1 MLTMMLSLNLMSTL
15 NLSLLIWQIGQN
27 AVHIASWNGS
37 IEMVK
42 VLLDRGADV
51 DAPDDVSRAII

>member
-1 MLTMMLSLNLMSTL
+1 MMLSLNLMSTL
-15 NLSLLIWQIGQN
+15 NLSFLIWQIGQN
-27 AVHIASWNGS
+27 AVHIASRNGS

-51 DAPDDVSRAII
+51 DAPDDVSCVII

>member
-1 MLTMMLSLNLMSTL
+1 MSTL
-15 NLSLLIWQIGQN
+15 NLSFLIWQIGQN
-27 AVHIASWNGS
+27 AVHIAGRNGS

>member
-51 DAPDDVSRAII
+51 DAPDDVSCVII